1 MTRCAWVFFPDA
13 RSGAAAVVSS
23 EGELLVIGGTS
34 ALPRPLAT
42 FERLQ
47 VFPKF
52 LSESNQGS
60 VAALRRNHVLKGCRE
75 VGFVNN
81 LVSQSLRATTLKTH
95 GSVLAATDSESLASL
110 RCNPSVLSCSPVCNS
125 VQGWE
130 EQGEQGLAMGEW
142 RVAGVMP
149 YPATM
154 CAAVWLT
161 PDVTPKTGYTS
172 AET

>member
-1 MTRCAWVFFPDA
+1 
-13 RSGAAAVVSS
+13 VSS

-47 VFPKF
+47 
-52 LSESNQGS
+52 
-60 VAALRRNHVLKGCRE
+60 
-75 VGFVNN
+75 
-81 LVSQSLRATTLKTH
+81 
-95 GSVLAATDSESLASL
+95 
-110 RCNPSVLSCSPVCNS
+110 
-125 VQGWE
+125 GWE
-130 EQGEQGLAMGEW
+130 EQGEQGLATGEW